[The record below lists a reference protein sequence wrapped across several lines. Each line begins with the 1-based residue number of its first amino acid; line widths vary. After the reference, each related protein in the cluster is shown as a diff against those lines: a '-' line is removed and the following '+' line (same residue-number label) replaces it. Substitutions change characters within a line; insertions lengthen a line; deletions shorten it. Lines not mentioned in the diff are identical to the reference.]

1 MWRYFRDQHGKGPG
15 CWNWV
20 PCMQQW
26 LCLNLMHPTGLAGF
40 HTTGGSTG
48 EFLLKPPRDFS
59 VFQKCTQN
67 KSQTTPKLKKRHYFL
82 SHFMMF
88 FIPQNGPKPLMWP
101 EFILTLELVILNFW
115 SVWIEEPQNPQKSQG
130 AKRLDRPPFFHLK
143 AKLFVTM
150 GLGLGLAFPR
160 AFVRCWESRPCW
172 ASARDRCLRRW
183 S

>member
-1 MWRYFRDQHGKGPG
+1 
-15 CWNWV
+15 
-20 PCMQQW
+20 MQQW

-88 FIPQNGPKPLMWP
+88 FIPQNGSKWSKATHVARIHLDFGASDPK
-101 EFILTLELVILNFW
+101 FLE
-115 SVWIEEPQNPQKSQG
+115 
-130 AKRLDRPPFFHLK
+130 RFF
-143 AKLFVTM
+143 
-150 GLGLGLAFPR
+150 
-160 AFVRCWESRPCW
+160 
-172 ASARDRCLRRW
+172 
-183 S
+183 